1 MNEEWYKEFSLFPC
15 KFLTKVTL
23 NFKNK
28 DTKIFELARLT
39 VNFFLSN

>member
-15 KFLTKVTL
+15 KFLTVTL

-28 DTKIFELARLT
+28 DTKIYELARLT
-39 VNFFLSN
+39 VNFFVSN